1 MLEIDKPKKNLQKN
15 YSSFNLRYLDQ
26 LKESIHKIDPNLII
40 KEALD
45 FANKKLGENNKK
57 KLETLEQAKKSSIND
72 FLFEINKTDKNYEQ
86 LKSISMKKIDE
97 FKGSANL
104 LVERT
109 QKEAKEYI
117 FKLDLI
123 NKENQM
129 LEKKYLDL
137 KNQFEDYEIKQKN
150 YLNQIE
156 QMESGAKLLILNK
169 PVFNEFLKQFKSHSP
184 KKIIEDLEKQ
194 KNGFKLLN
202 SEYNSTV
209 NKIIFSR
216 KIFDIKVEREEK
228 KISDL
233 NSKIHDLEDENAL
246 VLENIQ
252 SDIEELK
259 REIEDLQGLKE
270 ENDKYRKMLYQL
282 YNRLI
287 GAFSLDKDANFK
299 IKSLNLKKEDYK
311 PNLLDENEI
320 FKYIKLMISSMNRST
335 SDQLLRETIAY
346 CNMITR
352 VYLKN
357 KINSKYEPYGTFKE
371 LKDIM
376 DKNEDTIE
384 RLRTNLEEYEKKL
397 KKMGAENRKLNKIIN
412 YFHQEKN
419 KNIEMKQSNM
429 NLKYRNSLILRK
441 SSYNKNSS
449 KEFSSSKKR
458 SSSIKEINNKN
469 RIKSANYIAKNNI
482 LKRKKM
488 FTEEMLN
495 SNKSAINKMKKSYSS
510 FHFINQDNI
519 DFKYLRNPLYQSI
532 QSMKCNKV
540 INKNES
546 KIIDKKKENK
556 KEEKIKTINEQN
568 IVTYL
573 NEFKQLINHTN
584 RLFLYQAKMSPKYYL
599 EKNKNLTQNKP
610 KFNRLPIMKKKK
622 LNQSSGDLLQDF
634 VKTKIISKI
643 NGMINNLK
651 FKDDMKNDKEMEVN

>member
-45 FANKKLGENNKK
+45 FANKKLAENNKK
-57 KLETLEQAKKSSIND
+57 KLETLEQVKKSSIND

-97 FKGSANL
+97 FKDSANL

-259 REIEDLQGLKE
+259 REIKDLQGLKE

-441 SSYNKNSS
+441 SSYNKNNSR
-449 KEFSSSKKR
+449 EFSSSKKR

-622 LNQSSGDLLQDF
+622 LNQSSGNLLQDF

-651 FKDDMKNDKEMEVN
+651 FKDDMNNDKEMEVN

>member
-45 FANKKLGENNKK
+45 LANKKLAENNKK

-137 KNQFEDYEIKQKN
+137 KNQFEDYEEKQKN

-259 REIEDLQGLKE
+259 REIKDLQGLKE

-357 KINSKYEPYGTFKE
+357 KINSKYEPYSTFKE

-419 KNIEMKQSNM
+419 KNIEMKQSSM

-441 SSYNKNSS
+441 SSYNKNNSR
-449 KEFSSSKKR
+449 EFSSSKKR

-540 INKNES
+540 IKKNES

-622 LNQSSGDLLQDF
+622 LNQSSGNLLQDF

>member
-45 FANKKLGENNKK
+45 FANKKLAENNKK
-57 KLETLEQAKKSSIND
+57 KLETLEQVKKSSIND

-97 FKGSANL
+97 FKSSANL

-109 QKEAKEYI
+109 QKEGKEYI

-259 REIEDLQGLKE
+259 REIKDLQGLKE

-299 IKSLNLKKEDYK
+299 IKSLNLIKEDYK

-357 KINSKYEPYGTFKE
+357 KINSKYEPYSTFKE

-397 KKMGAENRKLNKIIN
+397 KKMVAENRKLNKIIN

-441 SSYNKNSS
+441 SSYNKNNSR
-449 KEFSSSKKR
+449 EFSSSKKR

-584 RLFLYQAKMSPKYYL
+584 RLFLYQAKMSPKYYI
-599 EKNKNLTQNKP
+599 EKNKNLNQNKP

>member
-45 FANKKLGENNKK
+45 FANKKLAENNKK
-57 KLETLEQAKKSSIND
+57 KLETLEQVKKSSIND

-97 FKGSANL
+97 FKSSANL

-109 QKEAKEYI
+109 QKEGKEYI

-137 KNQFEDYEIKQKN
+137 KNQFEDYEEKQKN

-156 QMESGAKLLILNK
+156 QMESSAKLLILNK

-259 REIEDLQGLKE
+259 REIKDLQGLKE

-357 KINSKYEPYGTFKE
+357 KINSKYEPYSTFKE

-397 KKMGAENRKLNKIIN
+397 KKMVAENRKLNKIIN

-441 SSYNKNSS
+441 SSYNKNNSR
-449 KEFSSSKKR
+449 EFSSSKKR

>member
-45 FANKKLGENNKK
+45 FANKKLAENNKK
-57 KLETLEQAKKSSIND
+57 KLETLEQVKKSSIND

-97 FKGSANL
+97 FKGSAKL

-137 KNQFEDYEIKQKN
+137 KNQFEDYEEKQKN

-357 KINSKYEPYGTFKE
+357 KINSKYEPYSTFKE

-376 DKNEDTIE
+376 DKNEDTLE

-419 KNIEMKQSNM
+419 KNIEMKQNSM

>member
-1 MLEIDKPKKNLQKN
+1 MLEIDNVKKNLQKN
-15 YSSFNLRYLDQ
+15 YSFNSKYLEQLRD
-26 LKESIHKIDPNLII
+26 SIHKIDPNLII

-45 FANKKLGENNKK
+45 LANKKLAENNKK

-137 KNQFEDYEIKQKN
+137 KNQFEDYEEKQKN

-259 REIEDLQGLKE
+259 REIKDLQGLKE

-357 KINSKYEPYGTFKE
+357 KINSKYEPYSTFKE

-419 KNIEMKQSNM
+419 KNIEMKQSSM

-441 SSYNKNSS
+441 SSYNKNNSR
-449 KEFSSSKKR
+449 EFSSSKKR

-540 INKNES
+540 IKKNES

-622 LNQSSGDLLQDF
+622 LNQSSGNLLQDF

>member
-45 FANKKLGENNKK
+45 FANKKLAENNKK
-57 KLETLEQAKKSSIND
+57 KLETLEQVKKSSIND

-97 FKGSANL
+97 FKCSANL

-137 KNQFEDYEIKQKN
+137 KNQFEDYEEKQKN

-376 DKNEDTIE
+376 DKNEETIE

-397 KKMGAENRKLNKIIN
+397 KKMVAENRKLNKIIN

>member
-26 LKESIHKIDPNLII
+26 LKESIHKINPNLII

-45 FANKKLGENNKK
+45 FANKKLAENNKK
-57 KLETLEQAKKSSIND
+57 KLETLEQVKKSSIND

-97 FKGSANL
+97 FKCSANL

-259 REIEDLQGLKE
+259 REIKDLQGLKE

-429 NLKYRNSLILRK
+429 NLKYINSLILRK
-441 SSYNKNSS
+441 SSYNKNNSR
-449 KEFSSSKKR
+449 EFSSSKKR

-622 LNQSSGDLLQDF
+622 LNQSSGNLLQDF

>member
-45 FANKKLGENNKK
+45 FANKKLAENNKK

-97 FKGSANL
+97 FKCSANL

-137 KNQFEDYEIKQKN
+137 KNQFEDYEEKQKN

-376 DKNEDTIE
+376 DKNEETIE

-397 KKMGAENRKLNKIIN
+397 KKMVAENRKLNKIIN

-441 SSYNKNSS
+441 SSYNKNNS

-519 DFKYLRNPLYQSI
+519 DFKYLKNPLYQSI

-622 LNQSSGDLLQDF
+622 LNQSSGNLLQDF